1 MRARTT
7 VLILC
12 CGALVAAGVG
22 LLVRA
27 AYVRKSEMGKTRSA
41 LDAEAARGELPMSV
55 TDTEYQF
62 PEILAQSTPE
72 GVLVTLRND
81 TSNRSIQLDSS
92 ADRLV
97 LEYETVGGGPG
108 VVEVPVETGA
118 LSAGRVRAP
127 ELIPLERGSRA
138 TKIRFVHRDGHGV
151 SETEVKVRK

>member
-7 VLILC
+7 VLIF

-22 LLVRA
+22 VLVKACAMRE
-27 AYVRKSEMGKTRSA
+27 SEMEEIRIA
-41 LDAEAARGELPMSV
+41 LEAKAARGELPMSV

-62 PEILAQSTPE
+62 PEILVQSTPE

-97 LEYETVGGGPG
+97 LEYEAVGGGPG

-118 LSAGRVRAP
+118 LPARRARAP
-127 ELIPLERGSRA
+127 VLIPLERGARA
-138 TKIRFVHRDGHGV
+138 TKIRFVHRDPHGV
-151 SETEVKVRK
+151 SEAEVKVRK